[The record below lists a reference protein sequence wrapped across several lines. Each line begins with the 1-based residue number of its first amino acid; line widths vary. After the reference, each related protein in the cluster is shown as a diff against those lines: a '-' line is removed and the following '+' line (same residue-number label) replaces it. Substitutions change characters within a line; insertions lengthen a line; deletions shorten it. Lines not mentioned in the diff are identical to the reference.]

1 MEISK
6 SEYSKLLCFEIPEGM
21 HNTDKIFIKD
31 GRLFKIFSENS
42 FIEEKERNIA
52 FLMNTK
58 IPCTPLIYDKLF
70 FLFLK
75 LHIHLQNLNYI
86 A

>member
-6 SEYSKLLCFEIPEGM
+6 SEYSKLLCFDIPEGM

-42 FIEEKERNIA
+42 FIEEKKEI
-52 FLMNTK
+52 
-58 IPCTPLIYDKLF
+58 
-70 FLFLK
+70 
-75 LHIHLQNLNYI
+75 LHS
-86 A
+86 